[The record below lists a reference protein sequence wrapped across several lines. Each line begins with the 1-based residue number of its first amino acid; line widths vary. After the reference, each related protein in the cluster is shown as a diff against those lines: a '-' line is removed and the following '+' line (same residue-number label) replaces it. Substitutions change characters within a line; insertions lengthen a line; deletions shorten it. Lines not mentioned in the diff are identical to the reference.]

1 MRATWL
7 GHSTVLFEEGGAR
20 LLTDPLL
27 RERLLH
33 LRRHGPVPRV
43 GPVDAVLLSHLHL
56 DHADI
61 LSLESLDRG
70 ARIVL
75 PRGGGELVAGRGF
88 AGVEEVAVGDTVRV
102 GGATVRAVPA
112 RHLGRRTPLP
122 HSPRADAL
130 GYLIEGERRTWFAGD
145 TDLFDTMPALAPVDL
160 ALVPIWGWGPR
171 LGSGHLNP
179 RSAAEALA
187 RVRPRVAVAIHHG
200 TYSPLLPRGRPPYLD
215 GPLARFVE
223 EAARQAPETEV
234 RPLRPGE
241 ATEV

>member
-7 GHSTVLFEEGGAR
+7 GHSTVLLEERGAR

-33 LRRHGPVPRV
+33 LRRHGPVPRA
-43 GPVDAVLLSHLHL
+43 PAVDAVLLSHLHL
-56 DHADI
+56 DHVD
-61 LSLESLDRG
+61 LRSLEAVDRR
-70 ARIVL
+70 ARVVL
-75 PRGGGELVAGRGF
+75 PRGGASVVAGRGF

-102 GGATVRAVPA
+102 GGVSVHVVPA
-112 RHLGRRTPLP
+112 RHLGKRTPLP
-122 HSPRADAL
+122 GSARAEAV
-130 GYLIEGERRTWFAGD
+130 GYLVEGERRTWFAGD
-145 TDLFDTMPALAPVDL
+145 TDLFDAMPALAPVDL

-171 LGSGHLNP
+171 LGSGHLSP

-200 TYSPLLPRGRPPYLD
+200 TYSPLLPRGRPSYLD
-215 GPLARFVE
+215 APLARFRQ
-223 EAARQAPETEV
+223 EAARRAPDTDV